1 MPRVCSCESD
11 STISSSEGRSGDLAR
26 EVRRIALP
34 AIGSSVLQTMVFV
47 VDRAMLGHHGE
58 SSLAA
63 MQVAGPLEWSLW
75 SVFMAFEVGTIAR
88 VGRHVG
94 AKDRPRARRALLL
107 SLGAAL
113 VAGFAVALLWP
124 LVVPLLGRAFPNA
137 SDVAVTGARVYL
149 GWTLGA
155 SPVVFASATG
165 IAALSAAGDTRTPL
179 LAGCVANVLHV
190 GLNRVLILGAFG
202 VPALGIRGAG
212 ISTTLTFGIEASIL
226 LASLLR
232 RTRGVSLRREP
243 GSAATRRGDYRE
255 EGRALWRVASPAV
268 VERILYHAGY
278 LGFIAVLGRLGDAAM
293 AANQSLIS
301 VESICFL
308 SADGFGLAAAALV
321 AQKLGAG
328 EPGGAVRAARV
339 SARSA
344 IALLTT
350 LGVAFLCTRRFILP
364 VFSADAEVIALGAA
378 AIPVLAV
385 AQPFMATAT
394 VLAQSLRGAGMTRP
408 VLVVSAV
415 GAFVVRIACTWLFA
429 LTFGLG
435 LTGVWIGSTCD
446 WLVRSVLLWW
456 LARDKE
462 RRLLGTGAPCLSDA

>member
-1 MPRVCSCESD
+1 MRD
-11 STISSSEGRSGDLAR
+11 TGSSLAR

-34 AIGSSVLQTMVFV
+34 AIGSSLLQTMVFV
-47 VDRAMLGHHGE
+47 VDRAMLGHHAE

-63 MQVAGPLEWSLW
+63 MQVAGPIEWSLW

-94 AKDRPRARRALLL
+94 AKDRPRARRALVL
-107 SLGAAL
+107 SF
-113 VAGFAVALLWP
+113 GFALLAGLAVAVLWP
-124 LVVPLLGRAFPNA
+124 AFLPLLGPAFPDA
-137 SDVAVTGARVYL
+137 SATAVHEARTYL
-149 GWTLGA
+149 AWTLSA

-179 LAGCVANVLHV
+179 LAGVFANVIHV
-190 GLNRVLILGAFG
+190 GLNRVLILGALG
-202 VPALGIRGAG
+202 VPAMGIRGAG
-212 ISTTLTFGIEASIL
+212 ISTTITFGIEAAL
-226 LASLLR
+226 LVASLCAR
-232 RTRGVSLRREP
+232 SRGVSLRSDR
-243 GSAATRRGDYRE
+243 GAARSTRFELRAER
-255 EGRALWRVASPAV
+255 RALVRVASPAV
-268 VERILYHAGY
+268 LERVLYHAGY

-328 EPGGAVRAARV
+328 EPREAPRAARI
-339 SARSA
+339 AAGYA

-350 LGVAFLCTRRFILP
+350 LGLVFLAGRRFVLP
-364 VFSADAEVIALGAA
+364 IFSTDVEVLALAAA

-408 VLVVSAV
+408 VLGVSAV
-415 GAFVVRIACTWLFA
+415 CAFVIRISCTWLFA
-429 LTFGLG
+429 LRFGLG

-446 WLVRSVLLWW
+446 WFVRSVLLLW
-456 LARDKE
+456 LARRKE
-462 RRLLGTGAPCLSDA
+462 RSLEGSSA